1 MMLGENNKVTV
12 VTVCYNAAT
21 VIEETILSVLSQDY
35 QSMEYIVIDGGS
47 ADGTVDIIKK
57 YSDRIAYWVSEPDG
71 GIYYAMNK
79 AVEHA
84 TGDYVNFMNA
94 GDTFFD
100 SNVLKDIFY
109 RKLYTEDV
117 IYGSNLCRYSGGYKS
132 HHPAGFE
139 VLDKAMP
146 FCHQSSFTRTDVLR
160 AYPFDTDYRRVADYV
175 FFRRLYDR
183 GVSFRRVDKYICVY
197 DEYGIS
203 SNITL
208 DYYFE
213 LCRAFGWKASMKEYL
228 KYCMFNRM
236 KSLRYCR
243 LRFLISSYQK
253 PGKYQLH
260 PKGFK
265 QM

>member
-47 ADGTVDIIKK
+47 TDGTVDIIKK

-117 IYGSNLCRYSGGYKS
+117 IYGSNLCR
-132 HHPAGFE
+132 
-139 VLDKAMP
+139 
-146 FCHQSSFTRTDVLR
+146 
-160 AYPFDTDYRRVADYV
+160 
-175 FFRRLYDR
+175 
-183 GVSFRRVDKYICVY
+183 
-197 DEYGIS
+197 
-203 SNITL
+203 
-208 DYYFE
+208 
-213 LCRAFGWKASMKEYL
+213 
-228 KYCMFNRM
+228 
-236 KSLRYCR
+236 
-243 LRFLISSYQK
+243 
-253 PGKYQLH
+253 
-260 PKGFK
+260 
-265 QM
+265 